1 MKKKIRKKSSRN
13 QRMRKKYRKLKNL
26 VFDILLGISISLFL
40 FLLVG
45 RIFFSIHKVD
55 DNSMYPLLKKENK
68 MIVRRGKTKI
78 NRFDIIAFKNGSKI
92 EFRRVIGL
100 PKERVKYEDDY
111 LTINDE
117 LVDEKFIIDQI
128 NEYGKKSE
136 VYTRSKQGENGFQ
149 MNEIP
154 RNYYLVLGDNR
165 PNATDSRQYGLVSKD
180 KIIGKSSLMLSPLR
194 TIK

>member
-1 MKKKIRKKSSRN
+1 
-13 QRMRKKYRKLKNL
+13 MRKKYRKLKNL